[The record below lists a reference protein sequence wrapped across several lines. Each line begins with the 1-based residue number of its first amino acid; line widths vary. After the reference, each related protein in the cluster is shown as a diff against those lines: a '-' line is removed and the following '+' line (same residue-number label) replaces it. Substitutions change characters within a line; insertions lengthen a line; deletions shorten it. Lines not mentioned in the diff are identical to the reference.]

1 MVIKIVGY
9 EPQDYEEPK
18 AVAVEMW
25 YDRHYRHW
33 VIYPV
38 DAEGNQLEE
47 ARYGF
52 GRKEAEQIRRDILEE
67 KGLA

>member
-1 MVIKIVGY
+1 MVFKIVGY
-9 EPQDYEEPK
+9 EPQESEEAK

-25 YDRHYRHW
+25 YDRHFRHW

-52 GRKEAEQIRRDILEE
+52 GKKEAEQIRRDILEE
-67 KGLA
+67 RGLA

>member
-1 MVIKIVGY
+1 MTIRIEGFDLDEVKEV
-9 EPQDYEEPK
+9 K

-38 DAEGNQLEE
+38 DADGNQMRE
-47 ARYGF
+47 AIYGF
-52 GRKEAEQIRRDILEE
+52 GKPEAVRIRKEIEAEY
-67 KGLA
+67 GL

>member
-1 MVIKIVGY
+1 MVITIVGY
-9 EPQDYEEPK
+9 EPQDYEEAT

-25 YDRHYRHW
+25 YDRHFRHW

-67 KGLA
+67 RGLA